1 MNVSVSDMNRKK
13 LINILLGVAALLSIP
28 FIVMQFTEEVS
39 WQAGDFLVMG
49 VLLTVALL
57 GCDFAVRKVKSTR
70 YRFFIYFAVL
80 LLFLLV
86 WAELAVGIFGTPFAG
101 S

>member
-1 MNVSVSDMNRKK
+1 MTVSASDMNRKK
-13 LINILLGVAALLSIP
+13 SINILLGVAALLSIP
-28 FIVMQFTEEVS
+28 FIAMQFTEEVS

-49 VLLTVALL
+49 VLLTVALF
-57 GCDFAVRKVKSTR
+57 GCDFALRKVKNAR
-70 YRFFIYFAVL
+70 YRFLIYFAVL

-86 WAELAVGIFGTPFAG
+86 WAELAVGIFGSPFAG